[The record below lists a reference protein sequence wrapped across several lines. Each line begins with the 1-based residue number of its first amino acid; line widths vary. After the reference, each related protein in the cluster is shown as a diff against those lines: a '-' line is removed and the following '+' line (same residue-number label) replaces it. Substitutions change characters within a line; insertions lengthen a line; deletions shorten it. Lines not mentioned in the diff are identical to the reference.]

1 MLLFAFAIF
10 CSLFTSC
17 ADKNAQNEIERLSSQ
32 NAMLLN
38 SLDSLQQKLDSIAA
52 YGDSV
57 KSSLKK
63 LDMGI

>member
-1 MLLFAFAIF
+1 MLLFALVVF
-10 CSLFTSC
+10 LFTSC
-17 ADKNAQNEIERLSSQ
+17 ADKNAQNEIENLSRQ